1 MPPRPNDSRWTVL
14 TFVVVVALSAV
25 TLVYV
30 TTRGGGPSAPVS
42 PSVAWVAGA
51 PTTPTVTETGFGG
64 SRPAGA
70 VGRTTPGG
78 AAGQGPAVVLS
89 KPEPVTGYGTV
100 GVTWAPSPATG
111 SDVRVWARTRLDG
124 TWGDWV
130 DFEYDAEHE
139 PDPSS
144 GDGQSARPGT
154 DAYPVGEVDAVQV
167 KVSAPSVESLP
178 TDLRLA
184 VVDPGAEASPRRS
197 TAAIP
202 AEVEEAGDAELSAAG
217 DGVPARPAIFSRA
230 QWGADE
236 SMRDRSS
243 LHYGRVTMGFVH
255 HTVNANDYTRDQV
268 PALLRGIYA
277 YHTRSRGWS
286 DVGYNFLVDRFGRIW
301 EGRYGGVARP
311 VVGAHTLGYN
321 DDAFAMSAIGN
332 FEVTRPGQAV
342 LDAYAQLFAWK
353 LSLHGASANAR
364 QTLRG
369 RTFPTVSGHRDA
381 GSTACP
387 GQYLYARLGDLRQA
401 TAALQKPFTSRQ
413 LSTDLGGAPS
423 PDAILRDATTKRAL
437 VVHFAADGSS
447 APTLVRT
454 ALDLRG
460 VVAIFNVGDWNGDGI
475 GDVIARLGSS
485 SGRRLVLYA
494 GGAEQD
500 GVPTFSP
507 PVVMNLDTSSFR
519 RLTPVGDLT
528 GDGRPDLVALDR
540 ARTLRVLPGD
550 GRAGFGAGYP
560 VRGAGRPALG
570 IGLWDRDGSPDLAE
584 RRDGTLYLLRGNGPG
599 FATTTTIRVGD
610 VTGYNRLRMSTDVT
624 GDGRPDVLAR
634 RRGSEGL
641 WLLPSAGEGLGAPR
655 RLAVELP
662 RFDLIG

>member
-1 MPPRPNDSRWTVL
+1 MSSRPNDSRWTVI

-30 TTRGGGPSAPVS
+30 TTRGEGPTSRVS
-42 PSVAWVAGA
+42 PAVAWVAGA
-51 PTTPTVTETGFGG
+51 PTTPTVTEVGFGG
-64 SRPAGA
+64 RLSGS
-70 VGRTTPGG
+70 VGRTSPGTSG
-78 AAGQGPAVVLS
+78 NQGPSVVVS
-89 KPEPVTGYGTV
+89 TPEPVTGYGTV
-100 GVTWAPSPATG
+100 GVTWAPSSSTSPEIQ
-111 SDVRVWARTRLDG
+111 VWARTRLDG
-124 TWGDWV
+124 AWGEWV

-144 GDGQSARPGT
+144 GEGEAARPGT

-167 KVSAPSVESLP
+167 KLSAPSVEGLP

-184 VVDPGAEASPRRS
+184 VVDPGVETSPRRA

-202 AEVEEAGDAELSAAG
+202 AEGEDAGDAELSAAT

-255 HTVNANDYTRDQV
+255 HTVNANDYTREQV
-268 PALLRGIYA
+268 PSLLRGIYA

-311 VVGAHTLGYN
+311 VGGAHTLGYN

-332 FEVTRPGQAV
+332 FDVTRPSQAM
-342 LDAYAQLFAWK
+342 LDAYARLFAWK
-353 LSLHGASANAR
+353 LSLHGVTATGQQS
-364 QTLRG
+364 LRG
-369 RTFPTVSGHRDA
+369 TTFQNLSGHRDA

-387 GQYLYARLGDLRQA
+387 GQYLYARLGDIRLA
-401 TAALQKPFTSRQ
+401 TAALQKSFASRQ
-413 LSTDLGGAPS
+413 LRTDLGGAPS
-423 PDAILRDATTKRAL
+423 PDAIVRDAATKRAL
-437 VVHFAADGSS
+437 VVRFVADGSS

-460 VVAIFNVGDWNGDGI
+460 VASVLNAGDWNGDGT
-475 GDVIARLGSS
+475 GDVVARLGRAQ
-485 SGRRLVLYA
+485 GRRLVLYA
-494 GGAEQD
+494 GGAEKD
-500 GVPTFSP
+500 GVPTFAA
-507 PVVMNLDTSSFR
+507 PVAMDLDTTSLR
-519 RLTPVGDLT
+519 RITPVGDLT
-528 GDGRPDLVALDR
+528 GDGRPDLVALDS
-540 ARTLRVLPGD
+540 AKALQVLPGD
-550 GRAGFGAGYP
+550 GRTGFGTGYP

-599 FATTTTIRVGD
+599 FATTTTTRVGD
-610 VTGYNRLRMSTDVT
+610 VTGYHRLRMSADVT

-634 RRGSEGL
+634 RRGAEGL
-641 WLLPSAGEGLGAPR
+641 WLLPSAGQGLGAGRKLPID
-655 RLAVELP
+655 LP